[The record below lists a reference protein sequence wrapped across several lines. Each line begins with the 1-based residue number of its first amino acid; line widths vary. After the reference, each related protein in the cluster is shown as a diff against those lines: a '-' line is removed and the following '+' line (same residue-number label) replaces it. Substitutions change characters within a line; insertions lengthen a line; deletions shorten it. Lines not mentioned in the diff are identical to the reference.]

1 MIIIIIVLLIIIF
14 FMFLHVLRSNA
25 YLFKFRTVSGGL
37 RVALNLVTRMNSQK
51 IDGKEKASKRFKVF
65 NHLVHAVKSTVS

>member
-25 YLFKFRTVSGGL
+25 YLFKFRTVSGAYVL
-37 RVALNLVTRMNSQK
+37 LL
-51 IDGKEKASKRFKVF
+51 I
-65 NHLVHAVKSTVS
+65 